1 MDRQVPSATQRPGPR
16 RSRSAIRGIA
26 VVAGLLLAA
35 LLAWQNGLGRLD
47 AAVYDFFSRLD
58 PAAPSQDIVVVAID
72 ESSLAKVGRWPW
84 SRDQQIDLIERI
96 AQQSPAA
103 LGLDLLLS
111 EPAADPSVDLRMA
124 EAIRRSGN
132 VVLPVFTAEAGTR
145 VQAMLPVPPLASA
158 ARALGHV
165 SVEPDA
171 DGVVRSVFLREGTRD
186 RQWNHFALALL
197 RVAGHP
203 VADPLPGNR
212 APADPQAAP
221 GAWLRDFWMHIDYAG
236 PAGTYRTIPAA
247 QVLAGELPDGALDG
261 RIVLVGSTA
270 AGLGDVYPTPL
281 SARQRFTPGVEISAN
296 VIDNLMSG
304 TSRRI
309 IEPWMGALL
318 TVMLVAAMLPALW
331 LFAPGWA
338 LAASVAGIGVAAAA
352 SGGLLLAEGL
362 WWPPGAAVLAIAAF
376 YLGWNWRRLER
387 AASYLVDELGRLK
400 RHGAVLPQ
408 DAAAPAGDLIDR
420 RIHDLAR
427 ATGRLLDV
435 QAFMSSVI
443 ESLPEAALAV
453 GEDGRVLLA
462 NRQAVRQFG
471 AAAAKGA
478 DMAGLLAGFTLVGG
492 GPLSWPAAVAP
503 GHFAEC
509 RDAAGR
515 AFLFEYARCAGEE
528 GGETAWIATLVDIN
542 PLREA
547 ERKRDQALR
556 FLSHD
561 IRSPQGAIL
570 ALLELHRSD
579 PGELAQD
586 ELLDRIRRYVLRTQS
601 LAESFVELAR
611 LATAPVRDERVEGTD
626 VVLDAADECWS
637 LAQAKHIA
645 LGADVPEDGAPL
657 RGDRSQLTRAL
668 INLIGNAIKY
678 SPPHTHVDCRLARR
692 GKLWC
697 FAVRDQGRGIAAEDQ
712 ARLFQEFS
720 RVGGAEDGDEPGF
733 GLGLAFVKA
742 VVDRHGGRVECE
754 SAPGQGSEF
763 RLLLPAT
770 VNNAEPQ
777 GQPRD
782 GNA

>member
-1 MDRQVPSATQRPGPR
+1 MDRQAASATQRPGPAR
-16 RSRSAIRGIA
+16 TRSAARVVA

-47 AAVYDFFSRLD
+47 AALYDFFSRLG
-58 PAAPSQDIVVVAID
+58 PAAHSQDIVVVAID
-72 ESSLAKVGRWPW
+72 EASLAKVGRWPW

-111 EPAADPSVDLRMA
+111 EPSADPSVDLRMA

-132 VVLPVFTAEAGTR
+132 VVLPVFTAETAGR

-197 RVAGHP
+197 QVAGQP

-212 APADPQAAP
+212 APADRGAA
-221 GAWLRDFWMHIDYAG
+221 AWWRDFWIHIDYAG
-236 PAGTYRTIPAA
+236 PAGTYRSIPAA

-304 TSRRI
+304 TARRI
-309 IEPWMGALL
+309 VAPWTGALL
-318 TVMLVAAMLPALW
+318 TALLVAAMLPALW

-338 LAASVAGIGVAAAA
+338 LAASVGGIGVAAAA
-352 SGGLLLAEGL
+352 SGVLLLAEGL

-376 YLGWNWRRLER
+376 YLAWNWRRLER
-387 AASYLVDELGRLK
+387 AAGYLVDELGRLK

-408 DAAAPAGDLIDR
+408 DAAASAGDLIDR
-420 RIHDLAR
+420 RIHDLSR

-443 ESLPEAALAV
+443 GSLPEAALAV

-492 GPLSWPAAVAP
+492 GPLSWPATVAP

-570 ALLELHRSD
+570 ALLDLHRSD

-586 ELLDRIRRYVLRTQS
+586 ELLARIRRYVLRTQT

-611 LATAPVRDERVEGTD
+611 VATAPVRDDLLEGTD

-637 LAQAKHIA
+637 LAQARHIV
-645 LGADVPEDGAPL
+645 LDTDVPDDGAPL

-678 SPPHTHVDCRLARR
+678 SPPHTRVDCRLVRR
-692 GKLWC
+692 GDLWC
-697 FAVRDQGRGIAAEDQ
+697 IAVRDQGRGIAAEDQ
-712 ARLFQEFS
+712 VRLFQEFS

-742 VVDRHGGRVECE
+742 VVDRHGGRIECD

-770 VNNAEPQ
+770 VNKAEPQ
-777 GQPRD
+777 AGPSEE
-782 GNA
+782 NA

>member
-1 MDRQVPSATQRPGPR
+1 MDRQAASPAPATRRPEPR
-16 RSRSAIRGIA
+16 RPRFAVRGVA

-47 AAVYDFFSRLD
+47 AAVYDFFSRLA

-72 ESSLAKVGRWPW
+72 EASLAKVGRWPW

-111 EPAADPSVDLRMA
+111 EPSADPSVDLRMA

-132 VVLPVFTAEAGTR
+132 VVLPVFTAEAGGR

-197 RVAGHP
+197 QVAGQP
-203 VADPLPGNR
+203 VADPPGNR
-212 APADPQAAP
+212 APADPEAAP
-221 GAWLRDFWMHIDYAG
+221 GAWWRDFWMHIDYAG

-304 TSRRI
+304 TARRI
-309 IEPWMGALL
+309 VEPWTGALL
-318 TVMLVAAMLPALW
+318 TVMLVAATLPALW

-352 SGGLLLAEGL
+352 SGGLLLVEGS

-462 NRQAVRQFG
+462 NREAARQFG

-570 ALLELHRSD
+570 ALLDLHRSD

-611 LATAPVRDERVEGTD
+611 LATAPVRDEPVEGTD

-637 LAQAKHIA
+637 LAQAKHIV
-645 LGADVPEDGAPL
+645 LDTDVPDDGVPL

-678 SPPHTHVDCRLARR
+678 SPPHTRVDCRL
-692 GKLWC
+692 
-697 FAVRDQGRGIAAEDQ
+697 VRQ
-712 ARLFQEFS
+712 FS
-720 RVGGAEDGDEPGF
+720 RVGGTEDGDEPGF

-742 VVDRHGGRVECE
+742 VANRHGGRIECE

-777 GQPRD
+777 AGPRD
-782 GNA
+782 GSA

>member
-1 MDRQVPSATQRPGPR
+1 MDSQDVSQASATRPSGPR
-16 RSRSAIRGIA
+16 RPRALVRGIA

-47 AAVYDFFSRLD
+47 AALYDFFSRLA
-58 PAAPSQDIVVVAID
+58 PTAPSQDIVVVAID

-96 AQQSPAA
+96 AQQAPAA

-111 EPAADPSVDLRMA
+111 EPSADASVDQRMA

-132 VVLPVFTAEAGTR
+132 VVLPVFTAETAGR

-171 DGVVRSVFLREGTRD
+171 DGVVRSVFLREGTQE

-197 RVAGHP
+197 RVAGRP

-212 APADPQAAP
+212 APAAAEAAP
-221 GAWLRDFWMHIDYAG
+221 GAWLRDFWMHIAYAG

-247 QVLAGELPDGALDG
+247 QVLAGDLPDGALAG

-304 TSRRI
+304 TARRI
-309 IEPWMGALL
+309 VEPWAGAVL
-318 TVMLVAAMLPALW
+318 TVLLVAVVLPTLW

-338 LAASVAGIGVAAAA
+338 LAASVAGIGTAAGA
-352 SGGLLLAEGL
+352 SGVLLLGQGV
-362 WWPPGAAVLAIAAF
+362 WWPPGAAVLALAAF
-376 YLGWNWRRLER
+376 YLAWNWRRLER

-400 RHGAVLPQ
+400 RHGAVLPG

-453 GEDGRVLLA
+453 AADGRILLA
-462 NRQAVRQFG
+462 NREAVRQFG
-471 AAAAKGA
+471 EAAAEGR
-478 DMAGLLAGFTLVGG
+478 DMARLLAGFTLVSGG
-492 GPLSWPAAVAP
+492 ALSWPAAVAP

-515 AFLFEYARCAGEE
+515 AFLFEYAQCAGQEAAD
-528 GGETAWIATLVDIN
+528 TAWIATLVDIN

-570 ALLELHRSD
+570 ALLDLHRSD
-579 PGELAQD
+579 PTELPQE
-586 ELLDRIRRYVLRTQS
+586 ELLDRIRRYVLRTQA

-611 LATAPVRDERVEGTD
+611 LATAPARDEPVDGAD
-626 VVLDAADECWS
+626 LVLDAADECWS
-637 LAQAKHIA
+637 LAQAKQIVLGTHIPDH
-645 LGADVPEDGAPL
+645 GVPL

-668 INLIGNAIKY
+668 VNLIGNAIKY
-678 SPPHTHVDCRLARR
+678 SPAGTRVDCRLDREGR
-692 GKLWC
+692 WWRI
-697 FAVRDQGRGIAAEDQ
+697 AVRDQGRGIAAEDQ

-720 RVGGAEDGDEPGF
+720 RVGAAAESGEPGF

-742 VVDRHGGRVECE
+742 VVERHGGRIECD
-754 SAPGQGSEF
+754 SVVGQGSEF
-763 RLLLPAT
+763 RLFLPAT
-770 VNNAEPQ
+770 VNKPEPQ
-777 GQPRD
+777 AG
-782 GNA
+782 

>member
-1 MDRQVPSATQRPGPR
+1 MDRQAASPAPATRRPEPR
-16 RSRSAIRGIA
+16 RPRFAVRGVA

-47 AAVYDFFSRLD
+47 AAVYDFFSRLA

-72 ESSLAKVGRWPW
+72 EASLAKVGRWPW

-111 EPAADPSVDLRMA
+111 EPSADPSVDLRMA

-132 VVLPVFTAEAGTR
+132 VVLPVFTAEAGGR

-197 RVAGHP
+197 QVAGQP
-203 VADPLPGNR
+203 VADPPGNR
-212 APADPQAAP
+212 APADPEAAP
-221 GAWLRDFWMHIDYAG
+221 GAWWRDFWMHIDYAG

-304 TSRRI
+304 TARRI
-309 IEPWMGALL
+309 VEPWTGALL
-318 TVMLVAAMLPALW
+318 TVMLVAATLPALW

-352 SGGLLLAEGL
+352 SGGLLLVEGS

-462 NRQAVRQFG
+462 NREAARQFG

-492 GPLSWPAAVAP
+492 GPLSWP
-503 GHFAEC
+503 
-509 RDAAGR
+509 DAAGR

-570 ALLELHRSD
+570 ALLDLHRSD

-611 LATAPVRDERVEGTD
+611 LATAPVRDEPVEGTD

-637 LAQAKHIA
+637 LAQAKHIV
-645 LGADVPEDGAPL
+645 LDTDVPDDGVPL

-678 SPPHTHVDCRLARR
+678 SPPHTRVDCRLVRQ
-692 GKLWC
+692 GELWC
-697 FAVRDQGRGIAAEDQ
+697 IAVRDQGRGIAAEDQ

-720 RVGGAEDGDEPGF
+720 RVGGTEDGDEPGF

-742 VVDRHGGRVECE
+742 VANRHGGRIECE

-777 GQPRD
+777 AGPRD
-782 GNA
+782 GSA

>member
-1 MDRQVPSATQRPGPR
+1 MDRQAASATLRPGPGR
-16 RSRSAIRGIA
+16 PRAAVRGIS

-47 AAVYDFFSRLD
+47 AALYDFLSRLD
-58 PAAPSQDIVVVAID
+58 PAVPSQDIVVVAID
-72 ESSLAKVGRWPW
+72 EASLAKVGRWPW

-111 EPAADPSVDLRMA
+111 EPSADPSVDLRMA

-132 VVLPVFTAEAGTR
+132 VVLPVFTADTGGR
-145 VQAMLPVPPLASA
+145 VQAMLPVPPLAAA
-158 ARALGHV
+158 ARSLGHV

-197 RVAGHP
+197 QIAGRAVAR
-203 VADPLPGNR
+203 PLPGNR
-212 APADPQAAP
+212 APAGPETAP
-221 GAWLRDFWMHIDYAG
+221 EAWWRDFWIHIDYAG
-236 PAGTYRTIPAA
+236 PAGTYRTVSAA

-281 SARQRFTPGVEISAN
+281 SARHSFTPGVEISAN

-304 TSRRI
+304 TARRVI
-309 IEPWMGALL
+309 APWAGALL
-318 TVMLVAAMLPALW
+318 TVLLVAAMLPALW

-352 SGGLLLAEGL
+352 SGAMLLAEGV

-387 AASYLVDELGRLK
+387 AAGYLVDELGRLK

-462 NRQAVRQFG
+462 NREAVRQFG
-471 AAAAKGA
+471 AAAAKGEE
-478 DMAGLLAGFTLVGG
+478 MARLLADFTLVGG

-570 ALLELHRSD
+570 ALLDLHRSD
-579 PGELAQD
+579 PGELPQD
-586 ELLDRIRRYVLRTQS
+586 ELLDRIRRYVLRTQA

-611 LATAPVRDERVEGTD
+611 LATAPVRDDVFEGTD

-637 LAQAKHIA
+637 LAQAKHIE
-645 LGADVPEDGAPL
+645 LDADVPDDGAPL
-657 RGDRSQLTRAL
+657 RGDRAQLTRAL

-678 SPPHTHVDCRLARR
+678 SPPHTRVDCRMVRR
-692 GKLWC
+692 EDLWC
-697 FAVRDQGRGIAAEDQ
+697 IAVRDQGRGIAAEDQ

-720 RVGGAEDGDEPGF
+720 RVGGAADGDEPGF

-742 VVDRHGGRVECE
+742 VVERHGGKIECQ

-763 RLLLPAT
+763 RLFLPAT
-770 VNNAEPQ
+770 VNNTEPRAS
-777 GQPRD
+777 GR
-782 GNA
+782 GGHA